1 MNGSGCSISGFILL
15 FCHVVSLRPGHFA
28 LPFKPQFFSVA
39 SFLDQSTPNLPT
51 GTWVI
56 ENDYYFKLLSVRD
69 GLLHSKPNQYNN
81 FIRELLWELNEIVLV
96 KPLAHFLVYN
106 KAQ

>member
-1 MNGSGCSISGFILL
+1 MSD
-15 FCHVVSLRPGHFA
+15 R
-28 LPFKPQFFSVA
+28 
-39 SFLDQSTPNLPT
+39 
-51 GTWVI
+51 
-56 ENDYYFKLLSVRD
+56 NDYYFKLLSVRD